1 MDAEMEDAETRA
13 EIEWDG
19 GGGGADAVLA
29 LAAGGASVSL
39 CYHQAFGR
47 HDDLVLLEAA
57 DDLLPDLL
65 QGR

>member
-1 MDAEMEDAETRA
+1 MDAEMENAGTPA

-19 GGGGADAVLA
+19 GGGGADAVLG
-29 LAAGGASVSL
+29 LAPAGASVSL
-39 CYHQAFGR
+39 CYHQAFGP
-47 HDDLVLLEAA
+47 HDDIVLLEAA

>member
-1 MDAEMEDAETRA
+1 MDAEMEDAGRQT
-13 EIEWDG
+13 EIEWG
-19 GGGGADAVLA
+19 GGGGADAVLG
-29 LAAGGASVSL
+29 LAGGASSVSL
-39 CYHQAFGR
+39 CYHQAFGP